1 MTVKVRAYRRDD
13 RHSLVRAIDQ
23 VCGEE
28 SWMAT
33 TRFEPTPSWCHALEQ
48 PGCPHHHLLVAEAE
62 GQVVGW
68 CRIFPRMCRHQGST
82 AELGIGLLPAHRRR
96 GLGRAL
102 VRQSLAWAQRAGLD
116 AVHLTTMSANRPAVH
131 LFLDSGFAPD
141 ATPRDGQ
148 LTMRCNLCAGE
159 HAELA
164 GKGEKKHVEGT

>member
-13 RHSLVRAIDQ
+13 RHSLVQAIDQ
-23 VCGEE
+23 VCSDEG
-28 SWMAT
+28 WMAT

-48 PGCPHHHLLVAEAE
+48 PGCPHHKLLVAEAG

-68 CRIFPRMCRHQGST
+68 CRIFPLTCRRQEST

-102 VRQSLAWAQRAGLD
+102 VRQGLAWAQRAGLD
-116 AVHLTTMSANRPAVH
+116 AVHLTTMPANRPAVH
-131 LFLDSGFAPD
+131 LFRDSGFVPD
-141 ATPRDGQ
+141 AASQGGQ
-148 LTMRCNLCAGE
+148 LTMRYNLCASE
-159 HAELA
+159 HRDLA